1 MINWILFAIV
11 VILQVLDS
19 CSTIKALSKPGI
31 REANPALAWLMGKI
45 GIVLALVLIK
55 GLLVVIIAA
64 AIYWYPSGS
73 LTTALAGIVVVYVA
87 VVINNFR
94 KA

>member
-19 CSTIKALSKPGI
+19 YSTIRALKKPGVS
-31 REANPALAWLMGKI
+31 EANPALAWLMGKI
-45 GIVLALVLIK
+45 GIVAALVLIK
-55 GLLVVIIAA
+55 GLLCVIIAA
-64 AIYWYPSGS
+64 AIYWYPSGY
-73 LTTALAGIVVVYVA
+73 LMGVLVGIVVVYAA

-94 KA
+94 KG